1 MTAQV
6 DICNIA
12 LSRIGGEA
20 ITAID
25 EGSRGAR
32 LCQLHYDIVLNSLL
46 REHLWNFATK
56 RLSLPLSVTAPVNEF
71 TNQFALPDDW
81 LKVVRIN
88 EDDTCEDYRV
98 EGKFL
103 LCNLQV
109 VYLEYIAKVTDPNLM
124 DSQFID
130 VFTQRLAAEIAYPL
144 TKNQTI
150 TDGAWKVYNQKI
162 RMARGMD
169 AQEGTPRPIE
179 ADQWIGSRY

>member
-1 MTAQV
+1 MTNQT

-12 LSRIGGEA
+12 LSRLGGEA

-32 LCQLHYDIVLNSLL
+32 LCLLHYDIVLDALL

-56 RLSLPLSVTAPVNEF
+56 RQSLALSVTAPVNEYD
-71 TNQFALPDDW
+71 NQFALPDDW

-88 EDDTCEDYRV
+88 EGECEDYRV

-103 LCNLQV
+103 LCNVPV

-124 DSQFID
+124 DAQFID
-130 VFTQRLAAEIAYPL
+130 VFAQRLAAEISYPL
-144 TKNQTI
+144 AKTQTV
-150 TDGAWKVYNQKI
+150 TESAWKVYNQKI

-179 ADQWIGSRY
+179 ADLWLGSRH